1 MKKKKT
7 EFRGIEAEEAKMNK
21 TELVL
26 EAAASPSRQSQ
37 QSLRARSNKQP
48 PPSLLKRRRVQQRQ
62 AKQ

>member
-48 PPSLLKRRRVQQRQ
+48 PSLLKRRRVQQRQ